1 MKITKD
7 VPSKKQTTEEL
18 TLDIVKGITGI
29 AAEFITP
36 NNSPGT
42 LLLKVDSNGE
52 IDPLH
57 QQMILEFLNRAF
69 GPVKI
74 KPTVEGVEL
83 SWR

>member
-36 NNSPGT
+36 NINPGT
-42 LLLKVDSNGE
+42 VVLKVDSNGE
-52 IDPLH
+52 IDPVH
-57 QQMILEFLNRAF
+57 QQMILEFLQRAF
-69 GPVKI
+69 GEVKI
-74 KPTVEGVEL
+74 RPTAEGLEL